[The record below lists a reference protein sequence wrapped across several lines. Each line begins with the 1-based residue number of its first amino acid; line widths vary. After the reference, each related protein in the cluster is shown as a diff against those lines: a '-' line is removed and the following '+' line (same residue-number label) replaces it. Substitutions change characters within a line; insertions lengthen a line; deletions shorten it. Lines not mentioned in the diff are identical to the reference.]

1 MGKIL
6 VLIVLALIIVAWFR
20 ARARQVGSGDAGAA
34 GAGAAPRRVAPEQMV
49 TCAQCSLN
57 LPASEAVFDAAGTPF
72 CGAAHLRERRER
84 ERR

>member
-20 ARARQVGSGDAGAA
+20 ARARQVGPGDAG
-34 GAGAAPRRVAPEQMV
+34 GASAAPRQVAPEQMV
-49 TCAQCSLN
+49 TCAHCGLN
-57 LPASEAVFDAAGTPF
+57 LPAGEAVFDAAATPF